1 MVRSID
7 ENGEKTVVF
16 MFSMSLTEQD
26 ISNFGINY
34 LSQKGYHVHVWNL
47 SPLLNKNMICPISN
61 EKNNITYVNVNNYK
75 DFKNLSMELSDN
87 SVFIDLFV
95 GLSAITWKTEK
106 IYRLL
111 RQYDVLYF
119 IISLAAMPLPNI
131 HRSDNGLI
139 RKIIWKLKHI
149 PSINLKYFLDIT
161 SSKVILF
168 LKKHTNIYSTPARI
182 FGGDSEIMDL
192 YLKRHNYD
200 KNNITYINSMD
211 YDRYLD
217 YLERVNYQQ
226 PKLDMTCVL
235 LDDMPTN
242 HPDGLLTNTPLVDE
256 KNYFYSMNQL
266 FMKIEKELGLRVI
279 IAAHPRSNYENMPD
293 VFGGR
298 EIIKGKTPDLV
309 AKSSLVI
316 MHNSTSVSF
325 AILFK
330 KPIMVATTSDMN
342 VNVYTMASALRC
354 EVIKVDND
362 EIMKNLD
369 LTKYKRPNANYD
381 EYVYKYIKSRKAP
394 EKKVWEVVEEELKRI
409 T

>member
-1 MVRSID
+1 MVKSID
-7 ENGEKTVVF
+7 ENGKKTVVF
-16 MFSMSLTEQD
+16 MFPMSLTEQD

-34 LSQKGYHVHVWNL
+34 LSQKGYHVYVWNL
-47 SPLLNKNMICPISN
+47 SPLLNKKLACFISN
-61 EKNNITYVNVNNYK
+61 KKNNITYVHVTNYK
-75 DFKNLSMELSDN
+75 YFKNLLMELFDN

-106 IYRLL
+106 VYRML
-111 RQYDVLYF
+111 RHYNILYF
-119 IISLAAMPLPNI
+119 IVSLAAMPIPNI
-131 HRSDNGLI
+131 PKSDNGLI
-139 RKIIWKLKHI
+139 KKIIWKLKHT
-149 PSINLKYFLDIT
+149 PSINLKYFLDII
-161 SSKVILF
+161 SSKFILF
-168 LKKHTNIYSTPARI
+168 LKKHADIYPIPARI
-182 FGGDSEIMDL
+182 FGGDSEIIDL

-200 KNNITYINSMD
+200 KNNITYIHSMD

-279 IAAHPRSNYENMPD
+279 IAAHPRSNYEDMPD

-330 KPIMVATTSDMN
+330 KPIMVAATSDMN

-362 EIMKNLD
+362 EHMKNLD

-381 EYVYKYIKSRKAP
+381 EYLYKYIKSKKAP
-394 EKKVWEVVEEELKRI
+394 EKKVWEIVEEELHEI
-409 T
+409 I